1 MKLNKD
7 VSGKA
12 RKARKAHF
20 GATSVDRARRMV
32 AMLSKDLFQ
41 QYNVRSMPIR
51 KDDKVKIV
59 RGKFG
64 SKNHEGKVTAC
75 YRKKYVIHVERA
87 NVEKSNASSVPVGIQ
102 PSDCIITELK
112 MDKSRKAMLK
122 RKNRASD
129 GKFGPQRRGRGS
141 RCCHGQ
147 QCPEIGACGRSAG
160 AGARCRGWSVR
171 RRCGAGR

>member
-122 RKNRASD
+122 RKNRALD
-129 GKFGPQRRGRGS
+129 GKFS
-141 RCCHGQ
+141 DVDGQ
-147 QCPEIGACGRSAG
+147 SNMAT
-160 AGARCRGWSVR
+160 VD
-171 RRCGAGR
+171 